1 MVRYADDFVIMA
13 RVVGTRINDWVDQT
27 MEEWMGLEINR
38 IKTRVVDLK
47 ERRSNFDFLGYTFRY
62 EASRYRGKSPFL
74 TMVPSAKA
82 CKRER
87 Q

>member
-1 MVRYADDFVIMA
+1 
-13 RVVGTRINDWVDQT
+13 
-27 MEEWMGLEINR
+27 MGLEINR
-38 IKTRVVDLK
+38 TKTRIVDLK

-62 EASRYRGKSPFL
+62 EASRYRDKPPFL

-87 Q
+87 RRIKELTSRRRNALPGDEAVAKLDLYVKV